1 MKRYFLILAV
11 CCVALG
17 MQAQQFESNG
27 LWYELTGKRTAQVIS
42 DPTDSVYRAYTEV
55 VVPETVRYEG
65 RDYQVTR
72 LDDQA
77 FRYCHFL
84 KEVSLPEGL
93 REMGFQAFMN
103 CTQLREIR
111 LPGTLR
117 WIDDMA
123 FYGCASLETVYVGK
137 RVKRWPDMCFSDC
150 ERLKQIYH
158 AGRRPPKSHKMSFF
172 NCSKNII
179 YYRLK

>member
-17 MQAQQFESNG
+17 MPAQQFESNG

-172 NCSKNII
+172 NCPKNIT

>member
-1 MKRYFLILAV
+1 MYLFLAMSCLA
-11 CCVALG
+11 LT
-17 MQAQQFESNG
+17 MQAQQFEVGG

-42 DPTDSVYRAYTEV
+42 DPTDSVYRTYTEV

-65 RDYQVTR
+65 REYQVTR

-103 CTQLREIR
+103 CTQLPEIHLPAALRE
-111 LPGTLR
+111 
-117 WIDDMA
+117 IDDMA
-123 FYGCASLETVYVGK
+123 FYGCASLERVCVGK

-150 ERLKQIYH
+150 ERLREIYH

-172 NCSKNII
+172 NCPKDII
-179 YYRLK
+179 YYRMK